1 MEQMEREACLT
12 AGFVYGWVCLHRG
25 AKESNG
31 SLVHNH
37 FLPRNLLLWCIH
49 YFWTDPVEVGM
60 VSEHPQNHKT
70 IGLPIVHDNIIWMI
84 FGFLYGWQNYP
95 RKWLVL
101 DSM

>member
-31 SLVHNH
+31 SLVHHH

-49 YFWTDPVEVGM
+49 YFWTDPVEVGIRFLNIPKTTKQL
-60 VSEHPQNHKT
+60 VSP
-70 IGLPIVHDNIIWMI
+70 L
-84 FGFLYGWQNYP
+84 
-95 RKWLVL
+95 
-101 DSM
+101 